1 MDMEEKLKIDIYK
14 GLPMIM
20 EKINTVALVAV
31 IGKTDGWIYHKL
43 RHSITNG
50 KPQEFVERDLPL
62 INSGI
67 DALGCEIAS
76 SLVVY
81 SVDREAVIEQIK
93 ELRKLVSMQYVC
105 VEILKESKRWMDSRM
120 RSRSKEGKACSFK
133 ENDILRIN
141 MAAMQIANELR
152 SIELIL

>member
-1 MDMEEKLKIDIYK
+1 MEEKLKINIYK

-20 EKINTVALVAV
+20 EKINTVALSAV
-31 IGKTDGWIYHKL
+31 LGKSDAWLYNKL
-43 RHSITNG
+43 RKVAKKG
-50 KPQEFVERDLPL
+50 YVQEFLEEDLPL

-76 SLVVY
+76 SVVVY
-81 SVDREAVIEQIK
+81 SADREVVIEQLK
-93 ELRKLVSMQYVC
+93 ELRKLVSMQYIC
-105 VEILKESKRWMDSRM
+105 VEVLKESKRWMDNRM
-120 RSRSKEGKACSFK
+120 KARSKEGKACSFK
-133 ENDILRIN
+133 EDDILRIN